1 MDENFWPAYCEDCD
15 YWYRAQLAGCRL
27 LYRGGYVPEVSTL
40 ESKNKSFMEHG
51 DVKHKSGSGSSTFRS
66 DPLVNKLVANTLHPS
81 RGRFAYIERKCGFD
95 TCGLYHKV
103 PNQWRDAEEILNAPS
118 CAELVKH
125 GAKWDLPC
133 NDTQIDIKHWTHED
147 WRSPGAVSSR
157 AVNSQW
163 APVHSVW
170 QDHDYSKLQASQIL
184 MTFYNKYRH

>member
-1 MDENFWPAYCEDCD
+1 
-15 YWYRAQLAGCRL
+15 
-27 LYRGGYVPEVSTL
+27 
-40 ESKNKSFMEHG
+40 MEHG
-51 DVKHKSGSGSSTFRS
+51 DVKHKSGSGSSTFRD

-81 RGRFAYIERKCGFD
+81 RGRFAYLERKCGFD

-125 GAKWDLPC
+125 GAKWDLPY